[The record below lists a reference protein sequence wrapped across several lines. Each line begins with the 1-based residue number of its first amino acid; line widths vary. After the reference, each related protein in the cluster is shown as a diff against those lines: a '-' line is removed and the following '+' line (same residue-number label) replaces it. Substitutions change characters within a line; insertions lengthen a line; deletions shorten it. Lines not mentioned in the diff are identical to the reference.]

1 MSLIKSCLADLRMAI
16 TFQPTRCSRTKE
28 PQPQLSKRGRLL
40 HVFQATRNTNSSTHC
55 VIKTKTLTLLC
66 TEVIPH
72 LNWIDAVTN
81 VKCIVY
87 VVSVRYKKNKQKTLS
102 LKQSNNPL
110 HQSMR

>member
-40 HVFQATRNTNSSTHC
+40 YVFQATRNTNSSTHC

-66 TEVIPH
+66 T
-72 LNWIDAVTN
+72 D
-81 VKCIVY
+81 VKHQPYTLLRIFLIL
-87 VVSVRYKKNKQKTLS
+87 VVLALTLTS
-102 LKQSNNPL
+102 FWK
-110 HQSMR
+110 